1 MADRRPIGVFDS
13 GLGGISVLREIVRLL
28 PEEDYIYYGDSLHAP
43 YGVKTA
49 EKVRQLSRTVVERL
63 LAQGAKAIV
72 IACNTATSVAAA
84 ALREAFPTLPL
95 IGTEPALKPAVER
108 HPGGRILMMATAMTV
123 KEEKFQRLRR
133 QYEQEA
139 EIIPIPCSGLM
150 EFVEQ
155 GILRGEPVSSYL
167 FEKLSPYLKVPVDAV
182 VLGCT
187 HYAFLRGEIRKIVG
201 RTPEI
206 LDGSYGIAMQLR
218 RRLEAVDG
226 LNDAGVPGQ
235 VHFENSLDEPEIL
248 ELSRALLHY
257 EDEEL

>member
-1 MADRRPIGVFDS
+1 MIGQPRS
-13 GLGGISVLREIVRLL
+13 GLGLPVVRLKFQNL
-28 PEEDYIYYGDSLHAP
+28 PEEQYRVFAIPWYLPEEKISLTDLRH
-43 YGVKTA
+43 
-49 EKVRQLSRTVVERL
+49 RQRSPPQSNHLRDHPRL
-63 LAQGAKAIV
+63 PVQ
-72 IACNTATSVAAA
+72 SAA

-95 IGTEPALKPAVER
+95 IGTEPAIKPAVER

-133 QYEQEA
+133 QYEQAA